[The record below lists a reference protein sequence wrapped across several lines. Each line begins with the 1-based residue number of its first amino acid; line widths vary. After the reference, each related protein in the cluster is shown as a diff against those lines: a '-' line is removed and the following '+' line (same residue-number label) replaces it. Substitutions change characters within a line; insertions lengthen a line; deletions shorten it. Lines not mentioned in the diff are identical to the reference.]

1 MRFKFLNKG
10 CDGDDDDDDDDDV
23 EIKIEEETWTS
34 ALRAQDVYSVSP
46 RFGPAGPPLTAFL
59 DLFTVVPSFFI
70 GPEEPTR
77 AKGN

>member
-10 CDGDDDDDDDDDV
+10 YDDGDDDDDDDDDDV

-46 RFGPAGPPLTAFL
+46 RFSPAGPPWPLARFVHGSTKL
-59 DLFTVVPSFFI
+59 
-70 GPEEPTR
+70 
-77 AKGN
+77 

>member
-10 CDGDDDDDDDDDV
+10 CGDDDDDDDDV

-46 RFGPAGPPLTAFL
+46 RFSPAGPPDRLSRFVHGSTK
-59 DLFTVVPSFFI
+59 FFYW
-70 GPEEPTR
+70 PWRTH
-77 AKGN
+77 KGKG

>member
-10 CDGDDDDDDDDDV
+10 CDDDDDDDDDDV

-46 RFGPAGPPLTAFL
+46 RFGPAGPPWPPF
-59 DLFTVVPSFFI
+59 
-70 GPEEPTR
+70 
-77 AKGN
+77 